1 MPMRRRLKRSTKQH
15 IAVSLL
21 CIIICGG
28 VFLTV
33 YFTVIS
39 NLKKNYQSEIKVL
52 SSQLESKQVYVYVA
66 KGDILDGSKITKENL
81 NYLQVLSD
89 QSQENFITEK
99 EIGKITLID
108 IKSGTE
114 ILKSMLTN
122 DLIDNSL
129 REVEFNTFLLNSNLK
144 ENDFVDIRILYPN
157 GENYIVLSKK
167 AVKNLSLET
176 SNCFMWLSQ
185 EELLRVSGAIVDC
198 FLNEGSKLYT
208 VKYIEPRIQEASI
221 VTYIPNT
228 DVIKLMKE
236 DPNVLQKATD
246 QLSENV
252 RLELDNRLNEFYDNY
267 NGEVTWDQNGAY
279 NQSNINTSQKDNT
292 DNGNIPDNINNA
304 GSNTLEN
311 DISEKNDQSE
321 ESEEGIYYV
330 D

>member
-1 MPMRRRLKRSTKQH
+1 MRRRLKRSTKQH
-15 IAVSLL
+15 IVVSIL
-21 CIIICGG
+21 CIVICCG
-28 VFLTV
+28 VFLTA

-39 NLKKNYQSEIKVL
+39 NMKKNYQSEIKVL
-52 SSQLESKQVYVYVA
+52 SNQLDTKKVYVYEA
-66 KGDILDGSKITKENL
+66 KSDIEAGSKVTEDNL
-81 NYLQVLSD
+81 KYIQVLSE
-89 QSQENFITEK
+89 QSKENFISKE
-99 EIGKITLID
+99 EIGKVALID

-122 DLIDNSL
+122 DMTDNSL

-167 AVKNLSLET
+167 AVKNLSLEN
-176 SNCFMWLSQ
+176 SNCFMWLSP

-221 VTYIPNT
+221 VTYTPST

-236 DPNVLQKATD
+236 DPNVLQKASD

-252 RLELDNRLNEFYDNY
+252 RIELDSRLDQFYENY
-267 NGEVTWDQNGAY
+267 NGEVTWDQYGTN
-279 NQSNINTSQKDNT
+279 NQSNINTSQ
-292 DNGNIPDNINNA
+292 INNLEDSNITDSNISDNA
-304 GSNTLEN
+304 NNSESNTTEN
-311 DISEKNDQSE
+311 NQSE
-321 ESEEGIYYV
+321 ESEEEIYYV